1 MKSKLPCAM
10 GLDDSQTCSREFLR
24 LSDLRFAQK
33 KAKEEVLNET
43 SRVLDYII
51 KESLTEVEQ
60 EFKA

>member
-1 MKSKLPCAM
+1 M